1 MRRPFRWDKKY
12 LYWGITAFCVVAA
25 AILFY
30 MALNYIGAVGSAIGA
45 LVKIL
50 SPFIWGLVI
59 SYLIGPLV
67 RTLENKVFRPL
78 ASKLYKKNKRSDGHG
93 NNKVLAVF
101 SRASCCLSV
110 AAVLRFILFSVSEI
124 RTLVFSFCIQYN
136 EVTKYKEASI

>member
-50 SPFIWGLVI
+50 SPFIWGACNK

-78 ASKLYKKNKRSDGHG
+78 ASKLYKKNKPTGTALHAACPFCFLRS
-93 NNKVLAVF
+93 
-101 SRASCCLSV
+101 
-110 AAVLRFILFSVSEI
+110 
-124 RTLVFSFCIQYN
+124 
-136 EVTKYKEASI
+136 

>member
-30 MALNYIGAVGSAIGA
+30 MALNYIGAVGSAISA

-59 SYLIGPLV
+59 SYLLGPLV
-67 RTLENKVFRPL
+67 RTFENKVFRPL
-78 ASKLYKKNKRSDGHG
+78 ASSSIEGTNAPMGT
-93 NNKVLAVF
+93 A
-101 SRASCCLSV
+101 SRAACRSSS
-110 AAVLRFILFSVSEI
+110 RRS
-124 RTLVFSFCIQYN
+124 
-136 EVTKYKEASI
+136 